1 MNYKS
6 RTKMIR
12 LKGSG
17 VAHLVEW
24 SLPTPE
30 IRGSNTVI
38 GNFFTVNCIEKTKI
52 KTQVTGNVT
61 PNLSKARTGPR
72 SAARFK
78 PEVHPRSKLTKCP
91 EQLA

>member
-1 MNYKS
+1 
-6 RTKMIR
+6 MIR

-52 KTQVTGNVT
+52 KTQVTGNGTQIKTRPGLVLDLR
-61 PNLSKARTGPR
+61 PDLN
-72 SAARFK
+72 
-78 PEVHPRSKLTKCP
+78 
-91 EQLA
+91 QI